1 VTFKPDPLEQEKS
14 GESFLKPFFKSYLFS
29 LRHSYDF
36 TGRATRFE
44 YWVYIVLLW
53 ATKWL
58 IYILL
63 TIAIDTVLGGELVI
77 LPFILNVLVVVM
89 TLGIHARR
97 LQDIGISG
105 LWQVFYIAP
114 LVLNGIILNPSI
126 AGGFTFA
133 FTCIFL
139 FWPGEKEENRFGINP
154 RVASDYK
161 TS

>member
-1 VTFKPDPLEQEKS
+1 MEFKPDPLEQEKS
-14 GESFLKPFFKSYLFS
+14 GDSFLKPFFKSYLFS
-29 LRHSYDF
+29 LRHAYDF

-44 YWVYIVLLW
+44 YWVYVILLW

-58 IYILL
+58 LFIGL
-63 TIAIDTVLGGELVI
+63 TIAIDTIFDGELTI
-77 LPFILNVLVVVM
+77 LPFILNVLVAVM

-105 LWQVFYIAP
+105 LWQVFYIIP
-114 LVLNGIILNPSI
+114 LVAGWIFLNPSI

-139 FWPGEKEENRFGINP
+139 FWPGEKEENRFGIDP
-154 RVASDYK
+154 RDMS
-161 TS
+161 